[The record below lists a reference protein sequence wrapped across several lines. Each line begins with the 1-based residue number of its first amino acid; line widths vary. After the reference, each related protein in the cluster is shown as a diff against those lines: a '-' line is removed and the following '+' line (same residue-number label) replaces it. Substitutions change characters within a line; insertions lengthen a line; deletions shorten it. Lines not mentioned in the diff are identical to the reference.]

1 MIMKKYLSIYVI
13 LAMLISC
20 TGSSGEESQSD
31 QNTNKTLCVK
41 RQDYILKRK
50 LTVKVESQQNID
62 VRPLIAGRIVKLC
75 VKDGAHVKKGQALF
89 VVEQDTYIAAVNVAK
104 AHVTTARATLST
116 AQLNLDGKE
125 KLFAKQMV
133 GEFDVQRARHAKDEA
148 AALLKAAEAEL
159 AEANANLN
167 YTTTSSPV
175 DGVISMILYREGNL
189 IDPSMEEPML
199 TLATNNKLYAYSCF
213 SEEILSGLLEEY
225 GCSTREELI
234 QKMPDVTLYTIWD
247 EALPQ
252 KGRIDAIDGSVD
264 VVTGAIDIRASFDN
278 PSELFRNGSNGY
290 IYLPYMRNNV
300 IVIPKDAAFRI
311 QNKYF
316 VYRIVDGKASQTEIK
331 VDPYN
336 NDDNYVVTAGLDN
349 GDIIVAENVGKVK
362 EGMIITKNTKK

>member
-1 MIMKKYLSIYVI
+1 MKKYLSIYVI
-13 LAMLISC
+13 LALLTSC
-20 TGSSGEESQSD
+20 IGKSEDESQSV
-31 QNTNKTLCVK
+31 QNSHQTLCVK
-41 RQDYILKRK
+41 RQNYILKRK
-50 LTVKVESQQNID
+50 LTVKVESQHNVD
-62 VRPLIAGRIVKLC
+62 VRPIVGGRIVKLC
-75 VKDGAHVKKGQALF
+75 VQDGAQVKKGQALF
-89 VVEQDTYIAAVNVAK
+89 VVEQEPYIAAVNVAK

-133 GEFDVQRARHAKDEA
+133 GEFDVQRARHTKDEA

-199 TLATNNKLYAYSCF
+199 TLATNNKLYVYSCF